1 MDQSLKPEIYIFNS
15 LEKVS
20 HALAEMIMKI
30 SNDAVM
36 KNGKFS
42 LVLSGGRTPR
52 RLYSLL
58 ASEYA
63 DKIVWEAVHL
73 FWGDER
79 CVARDHPDSNYAM
92 ASQTLI
98 SKIQIPAQNIHRIHT
113 ELHPPEKAAES
124 YEEMLREFFNN
135 PEDKISSA
143 FDVILLGVGPDGHT
157 ASLFPQSPVLEEK
170 SRWVAAVDAP
180 ASFSTRQRITMTFP
194 LMNRS
199 RAAIF
204 LVSGAEKSTVVEM
217 ILEEPERA
225 RTIYPAARVQPR
237 ERLMWFIGEKEGG
250 LHE

>member
-15 LEKVS
+15 LEKTGQ
-20 HALAEMIMKI
+20 ALAERILKI
-30 SNDAVM
+30 SNDAVA
-36 KNGKFS
+36 KKGKFT
-42 LVLSGGRTPR
+42 LALSGGRTPR
-52 RLYSLL
+52 RLYNLL

-79 CVARDHPDSNYAM
+79 CVAKDHPDSNYAM
-92 ASQTLI
+92 ADQTLI

-135 PEDKISSA
+135 PEDKVSST

-157 ASLFPQSPVLEEK
+157 ASLFPQSLVLEEK
-170 SRWVAAVDAP
+170 NRWVAAVDAP
-180 ASFSTRQRITMTFP
+180 PSFSTRQRITMTFP

-199 RAAIF
+199 RAAVF

-217 ILEEPERA
+217 ILEKPDRA
-225 RTIYPAARVQPR
+225 RKIYPAARVKPT
-237 ERLMWFIGEKEGG
+237 EKLMWFIGEKE
-250 LHE
+250 